1 MICTGANVWS
11 VDPRA
16 SGDADLG
23 RALNILC
30 MQRVETLALE
40 LREGALKATLA
51 VELGREVQAQAIVG
65 RGETW
70 GNVDSCLKLII
81 LLVQRVQTLA
91 LELREWAL
99 KAEHVVALGRRE
111 RAQGIVGGGCSRES
125 RAVVGDGDVQTG
137 REVALQLDD
146 AMPKTRNHGRSV
158 G

>member
-1 MICTGANVWS
+1 MIRTGADAWS

-23 RALNILC
+23 RTLSILC

-40 LREGALKATLA
+40 LREGALKATLT

-91 LELREWAL
+91 LELRERAL
-99 KAEHVVALGRRE
+99 KTALAVALGRRE
-111 RAQGIVGGGCSRES
+111 RAQAIVGGGCSREA
-125 RAVVGDGDVQTG
+125 RAVVGDGDVQAG

-146 AMPKTRNHGRSV
+146 ALTKTLNHGRSV